1 MQVTGVLPATGPAE
15 LEGRALDDWLT
26 ERYALPGAEWLRL
39 NLITALGGQITG
51 PSGGSNDLAGGIDRP
66 LLRVL
71 RAAADVVLVGAASV
85 RAEGYTM
92 PRRAPLAVATTS
104 GDLAGRRF
112 PAGLQP
118 GRLLVVCPESARG
131 RVDSELGDRA
141 TVLPLPD
148 DAGGSARAVVTA
160 LRDHGYGRIVCEGG
174 GRLASRLLAEG
185 LVDEFDHSIA
195 PVLVSPGAPLTTG
208 DVPLTNARLTGLLL
222 DATDRLYARWALPRR

>member
-1 MQVTGVLPATGPAE
+1 MRVTGLLPATGPVE
-15 LEGRALDDWLT
+15 LDGAALGDWLA
-26 ERYALPGAEWLRL
+26 ERYALDGAEWLRL
-39 NLITALGGQITG
+39 NLVTALGGQITG
-51 PSGGSNDLAGGIDRP
+51 PSGGSDDLAGGIDRP

-112 PAGLQP
+112 PADLPP
-118 GRLLVVCPESARG
+118 GRLLVVCPESAAG
-131 RVDSELGDRA
+131 RVDAELGGRA

-148 DAGGSARAVVTA
+148 GSGAGAVVGA
-160 LRDHGYGRIVCEGG
+160 LRDAGYGRIVCEGG
-174 GRLASRLLAEG
+174 GRLASRLVAEG

-208 DVPLTNARLTGLLL
+208 EVPLTSARLTGLLL
-222 DATDRLYARWALPRR
+222 DGTDRLYARWALPRR